1 MGADSHQTSHHHTWS
16 SSRNS
21 IVAGASAGFV
31 SSVVTCP
38 LDVIKTKLQA
48 QKIPHGAPGYLGIAG
63 TTKDILLR
71 DGFKGLYRGLGP
83 TMLGYLPTWAIY
95 FTVYDG
101 VKDWL
106 GQSDEG
112 SERQSNAWSQHIL
125 ASMTAGATGTVLTS
139 PLWVVKTR
147 FMTQHPSETRFRHT
161 IDAFRIIYCDDGIRA
176 FYRGLIPSLLG
187 VSHVAV
193 QFPLYEYLKD
203 QFALRLDVPKSSLP
217 SYAILTCTAISK
229 LTATLITYPHEVVRT
244 RLQIARRKI
253 IHAAVHESHHPRH
266 YALHQSPM
274 RHISFSSFSSPKHK
288 ATHTSSQPA
297 PSPPSRPPPSKQPPL
312 SGPGRPPERHRAR
325 GTLEMAQKIYRE
337 GRLRAF
343 YKGLT
348 INLVRT
354 IPNSAVTLLTY
365 ELVVRVMNARTVEK
379 EAAAAEVSSH

>member
-1 MGADSHQTSHHHTWS
+1 
-16 SSRNS
+16 
-21 IVAGASAGFV
+21 
-31 SSVVTCP
+31 
-38 LDVIKTKLQA
+38 
-48 QKIPHGAPGYLGIAG
+48 
-63 TTKDILLR
+63 
-71 DGFKGLYRGLGP
+71 
-83 TMLGYLPTWAIY
+83 MLGYLPTWAIY

-106 GQSDEG
+106 GSDDG
-112 SERQSNAWSQHIL
+112 SLRQSNAWSSHIL

-147 FMTQHPSETRFRHT
+147 FMTQHPSEVRFRHT
-161 IDAFRIIYCDDGIRA
+161 IDAFRVIYHDDGIRA

-203 QFALRLDVPKSSLP
+203 QFALYLNVPKSSLP

-244 RLQIARRKI
+244 RQQIARRKVQI
-253 IHAAVHESHHPRH
+253 QESQSSTQQQPPRQ

-274 RHISFSSFSSPKHK
+274 RHLSSSSTAKPQHP
-288 ATHTSSQPA
+288 SSSSSSSA
-297 PSPPSRPPPSKQPPL
+297 PHPLPPPSSALSARLSLPQPPPP
-312 SGPGRPPERHRAR
+312 SGPGRPPARLRPR
-325 GTLEMAQKIYRE
+325 GTVEMAKKIYRE
-337 GRLRAF
+337 GKLGAF

-365 ELVVRVMNARTVEK
+365 ELVVRLMNARTAEE
-379 EAAAAEVSSH
+379 EAAAAISSH

>member
-1 MGADSHQTSHHHTWS
+1 
-16 SSRNS
+16 
-21 IVAGASAGFV
+21 
-31 SSVVTCP
+31 
-38 LDVIKTKLQA
+38 
-48 QKIPHGAPGYLGIAG
+48 
-63 TTKDILLR
+63 
-71 DGFKGLYRGLGP
+71 
-83 TMLGYLPTWAIY
+83 MLGYLPTWAIY

-106 GQSDEG
+106 GSDDG
-112 SERQSNAWSQHIL
+112 SLRQSNAWSSHIL

-147 FMTQHPSETRFRHT
+147 FMTQHPSEVRFRHT
-161 IDAFRIIYCDDGIRA
+161 IDAFRVIYHDDGIRA

-203 QFALRLDVPKSSLP
+203 QFDIDIYRLLKALYLNVPKSSLP

-244 RLQIARRKI
+244 RQQIARRKVQI
-253 IHAAVHESHHPRH
+253 QESQSSTQQQPPRQ

-274 RHISFSSFSSPKHK
+274 RHLSSSSTAKPQHP
-288 ATHTSSQPA
+288 SSSSSSSA
-297 PSPPSRPPPSKQPPL
+297 PHPLPPPSSALSARLSLPQPPPP
-312 SGPGRPPERHRAR
+312 SGPGRPPARLRPR
-325 GTLEMAQKIYRE
+325 GTVEMAKKIYRE
-337 GRLRAF
+337 GKLGAF

-365 ELVVRVMNARTVEK
+365 ELVVRLMNARTAEE
-379 EAAAAEVSSH
+379 EAAAAISSH